1 MKNLFKRYLMP
12 VLILSVS
19 LITICAQQALP
30 DKPFN
35 QWSKKEAETVLNDS
49 QWARKQEIRIKF
61 DKETQAAAG
70 SYSGTSEGKA
80 TQSITEVTSQPPVD
94 FIFTMRL
101 RSALPVRQALV
112 RLRQLQT
119 DIEKKSAKELAAF
132 DAQTKGIL
140 ECPACSENYVVTL
153 SCKST
158 NSPGADAVYT
168 VFKGG
173 READLQRFVYIANDH
188 GDRRPLVH
196 FVAPRAAGDEAIF
209 FFQRFDDKGM
219 PLLSVD
225 SKDLFVNLNDNQ
237 ANSISNF
244 KFDVA
249 KLVLNGKVEF

>member
-1 MKNLFKRYLMP
+1 MEKSLEQYLLS
-12 VLILSVS
+12 VLIVSVS
-19 LITICAQQALP
+19 LITICAQQGLP

-70 SYSGTSEGKA
+70 SYSANSEGQA

-132 DAQTKGIL
+132 DAQTKGML

-158 NSPGADAVYT
+158 TSPGADAVFT

-196 FVAPRAAGDEAIF
+196 FVAPKAPGDEAIF

-219 PLLSVD
+219 PLLSLD
-225 SKDLFVNLNDNQ
+225 SKELFVNLNDNQ

-249 KLVLNGKVEF
+249 KLVLDGKVEF